1 MVCLPNELLFS
12 WGYLMVPLYSSKTLS
27 TLAMDALIKEKQTT
41 KWKLSN
47 QIEID
52 EVQQKLLTWKELLLL
67 HQKLKSI

>member
-1 MVCLPNELLFS
+1 MI
-12 WGYLMVPLYSSKTLS
+12 PLCSSKTLS

-47 QIEID
+47 EIEID

-67 HQKLKSI
+67 LLHQKLKSI